1 MIYWQRTKGYSERYF
16 PLATSVMADPTKAAI
31 SSIMLRKNKFNNNV
45 KDIYIYKLT
54 HINIKI
60 NV

>member
-1 MIYWQRTKGYSERYF
+1 
-16 PLATSVMADPTKAAI
+16 MADPTKVAI
-31 SSIMLRKNKFNNNV
+31 SRLRKNKFNNNV

-54 HINIKI
+54 HINIQI